1 MMLRLRGKLA
11 RYALLGLA
19 LAAPA
24 TALAQTRSSPT
35 RSAPAAQAAASPA
48 ASAREPDI
56 AYGAFQR
63 GYYLTAFSEATRRV
77 EEKADPKAMT
87 LLGEL
92 YAQGFGI
99 AADDKKAADW
109 YRLAVARGDRE
120 AMFALAM
127 FHFSGR
133 AGPRNREEMVRLLTG
148 AADLGHAVGAYNL
161 GLLYL
166 EGQQFPQD
174 LARAA
179 ELFRKAADLG
189 NPEAQYALATM
200 YKDGRGV
207 AKDMNEAVRL
217 LATAARANNLD
228 ATVEYAIAMFNGV
241 GTVKSEEGAAA
252 LFLKAARRGSAIA
265 QNRLAR
271 VLAAGRGMPA
281 DPVQAMKWHIVAK
294 AGGAGD
300 LYLDDFTSKQ
310 KPEDRATAEQA
321 AKSWMTVST
330 PRS

>member
-1 MMLRLRGKLA
+1 MMLRGRGELA
-11 RYALLGLA
+11 GFAVLALLVP
-19 LAAPA
+19 AA
-24 TALAQTRSSPT
+24 ALAQTRAPQT
-35 RSAPAAQAAASPA
+35 KPGTTQATAPPAAQ
-48 ASAREPDI
+48 EPDV

-99 AADDKKAADW
+99 PADDKKAADW

-133 AGPRNREEMVRLLTG
+133 AGPRNGAEMARLLTD
-148 AADLGHAVGAYNL
+148 AAERGHAVGAYNL

-174 LARAA
+174 LGRAA

-207 AKDMNEAVRL
+207 TKDMNEAVRL
-217 LATAARANNLD
+217 LASAAQANNLD

-241 GTVKSEEGAAA
+241 GTAKSEEGAAA
-252 LFLKAARRGSAIA
+252 LFFKAARRGSAIA

-310 KPEDRATAEQA
+310 KAEDRATAEQA
-321 AKSWMTVST
+321 AKSWMAVST